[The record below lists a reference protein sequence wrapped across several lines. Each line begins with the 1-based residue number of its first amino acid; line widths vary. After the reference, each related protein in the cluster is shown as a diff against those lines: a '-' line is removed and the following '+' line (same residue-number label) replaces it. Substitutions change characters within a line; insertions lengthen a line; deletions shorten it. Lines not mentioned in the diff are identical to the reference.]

1 MPVAVVDLCLRL
13 GSNVYGSVK
22 IRFPHVQFDHH
33 LPSRF
38 DAGDVITN
46 LEGIF
51 GTKPLQP
58 VSEHGYPSLESVE
71 RIKQPNWRNRHKEKT
86 LESGRQCIKL
96 TPSLVERRDK
106 KKSHKL
112 PTVAHEPL
120 L

>member
-13 GSNVYGSVK
+13 GSDVYGSVE
-22 IRFPHVQFDHH
+22 IGFPHVQFNHRPPIC
-33 LPSRF
+33 L
-38 DAGDVITN
+38 DAGDVITE
-46 LEGIF
+46 LEGIL

-112 PTVAHEPL
+112 QRVTHEPL